1 MRALHKRLKKTDL
14 PSKRLVTRSCGVFVD
29 SQDQDSLL
37 QSVYIFVRRLIRT
50 ARYFLEILRGDMSGL
65 SRAPAIAKTA
75 LRIRQKSA
83 VSPIATSRLPSSQEV
98 WDACVDS
105 RAATGI
111 WPISFSYPRPPLPRS
126 SVQSPT
132 LCPVFPGH
140 SYTFTDELDYLEA
153 YGRHLFALTHRK
165 SGWDCFRHLE
175 ILASG
180 AIPFMPD
187 ASLIPEHTMVHYPK
201 KFLSDV
207 ASHLLMSRGIIG
219 PEVLKEVSE
228 YFSRHLTTR
237 AMASYLLKVAPAVT
251 SGRIFFVDDVL
262 NSSPDYQSV
271 LTLIGLKQVFES
283 RVTVSTPIPYIY
295 TDWSGSSDEMYGR
308 GFGYTKVL
316 PAVQK
321 SEVEILNQVRGV
333 DDGVPADIDLLVVGS
348 ITRNF
353 ERALGLLHIF
363 PPERTVW
370 IHGEDQGPSG
380 EDVSRYRDYGVS
392 VFARELTVT

>member
-1 MRALHKRLKKTDL
+1 M
-14 PSKRLVTRSCGVFVD
+14 FVD
-29 SQDQDSLL
+29 SQDHHSRLL
-37 QSVYIFVRRLIRT
+37 SGYILLRRLIRT

-65 SRAPAIAKTA
+65 SRAPAVAKGA
-75 LRIRQKSA
+75 FRIRQNSA
-83 VSPIATSRLPSSQEV
+83 VSPIATSKLPSSQEV
-98 WDACVDS
+98 WDACVES
-105 RAATGI
+105 RVATGV
-111 WPISFSYPRPPLPRS
+111 WPISFSYPRPPRPRS
-126 SVQSPT
+126 SAQLPT

-140 SYTFTDELDYLEA
+140 SYTFTNELDYLET
-153 YGRHLFALTHRK
+153 YGRHLFSLTHRK

-201 KFLSDV
+201 RFLSEV
-207 ASHLLMSRGIIG
+207 SSHLLMRRGTIR
-219 PEVLKEVSE
+219 PEVLKEVSD

-237 AMASYLLKVAPAVT
+237 AMASYLLKAAKAATAVT
-251 SGRIFFVDDVL
+251 SGRIFFVDDAL
-262 NSSPDYQSV
+262 SSSPDYQSV
-271 LTLIGLKQVFES
+271 LTLIGLKQIVGS

-295 TDWSGSSDEMYGR
+295 ADWSGRSDQMYGR

-316 PAVQK
+316 PPVQK

-353 ERALGLLHIF
+353 ERALDLLHKF

-370 IHGEDQGPSG
+370 IHGEDHGPSG
-380 EDVSRYRDYGVS
+380 EDLSRYRDYGVS
-392 VFARELTVT
+392 VFARELTVI